1 MAVYQSDEQ
10 FYTSMQIL
18 FERMRLQ
25 EPNPIDQLA
34 ATKMLVRL
42 TFVEPTATIIVNG
55 RKIPVGIQYGA
66 AKNPLLPD
74 IDAQMS
80 ADTLHAILME
90 KISLKHAL
98 GVRKMKV
105 SGMLWKTN
113 SLGAILDH
121 GRLLYPGVLRDQGL
135 LSD

>member
-10 FYTSMQIL
+10 FYTAMQQL

-34 ATKMLVRL
+34 VNKLLVRL
-42 TFVEPTATIIVNG
+42 SFTEPKAVILVNG
-55 RKIPVGIQYGA
+55 RKTPVSIQYGSA
-66 AKNPLLPD
+66 SAPLLPD

-80 ADTLHAILME
+80 ADIFHAILMQ

-98 GVRKMKV
+98 AVRKMKV

-121 GRLLYPGVLRDQGL
+121 GRLLYPGILHDLGL
-135 LSD
+135 S

>member
-1 MAVYQSDEQ
+1 MAVYQSDKQ
-10 FYTSMQIL
+10 FYTTMQQL

-34 ATKMLVRL
+34 VNKLMVVLRFT
-42 TFVEPTATIIVNG
+42 EPTATILVNG
-55 RKIPVGIQYGA
+55 RKSPVSIQYG
-66 AKNPLLPD
+66 PSSSPILPD
-74 IDAQMS
+74 IDAQLS
-80 ADTLHAILME
+80 ADVLHAILMQ

-98 GVRKMKV
+98 LVRKMKV

-121 GRLLYPGVLRDQGL
+121 GRLLYPGILHDIGIN
-135 LSD
+135 

>member
-1 MAVYQSDEQ
+1 MAIYQSDDQ
-10 FYTSMQIL
+10 FYNSMQLL

-34 ATKMLVRL
+34 LSKMLVRL
-42 TFVEPTATIIVNG
+42 SFVEPSATIVVNG
-55 RKIPVGIQYGA
+55 RKQPVSIQYGA
-66 AKNPLLPD
+66 ARSPLIPD
-74 IDAQMS
+74 LDAQMS
-80 ADTLHAILME
+80 ADTLHAILLQQL
-90 KISLKHAL
+90 SLKHAL

-121 GRLLYPGVLRDQGL
+121 GRHLYPGVLRDVGL
-135 LSD
+135 MS